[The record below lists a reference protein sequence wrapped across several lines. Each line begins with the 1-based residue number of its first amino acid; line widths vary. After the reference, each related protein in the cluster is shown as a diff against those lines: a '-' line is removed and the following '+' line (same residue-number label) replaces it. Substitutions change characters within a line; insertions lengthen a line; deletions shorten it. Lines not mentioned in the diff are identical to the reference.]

1 MAKTRSQKRVARRK
15 SMRGGLDPDYI
26 KGLEKKSTAELE
38 EELKAV
44 TDSRATAS
52 SDQLDEIDK
61 KEIAVS
67 NALTAAMEKE
77 KEKKTVDDAALA
89 EKQRNSAQLRAQG
102 VQASR
107 SRTDVEPLSRV
118 RDIGLP
124 APPSVLPPKAN
135 AGRRR
140 RSRKT
145 RRYARRTR

>member
-1 MAKTRSQKRVARRK
+1 
-15 SMRGGLDPDYI
+15 MRGGLDPDYVT
-26 KGLEKKSTAELE
+26 GLEKKSTAELE

-61 KEIAVS
+61 KEMAVS
-67 NALTAAMEKE
+67 NALTAAIEKE
-77 KEKKTVDDAALA
+77 TATPTVEQRVAARQKEAENAAARREQERRA
-89 EKQRNSAQLRAQG
+89 ENTAADVRKNPPP
-102 VQASR
+102 R
-107 SRTDVEPLSRV
+107 STIAKLPGLLQPL
-118 RDIGLP
+118 
-124 APPSVLPPKAN
+124 PK

>member
-1 MAKTRSQKRVARRK
+1 
-15 SMRGGLDPDYI
+15 MRGGLDEEYV

-61 KEIAVS
+61 KEMAVS
-67 NALTAAMEKE
+67 NALTAAIEKE
-77 KEKKTVDDAALA
+77 TATPTVEQRVAARQKEAENAAA
-89 EKQRNSAQLRAQG
+89 RREQERRAQNT
-102 VQASR
+102 AA
-107 SRTDVEPLSRV
+107 DVRKNPPLKQTMGNLP
-118 RDIGLP
+118 GLLQPLPKPP
-124 APPSVLPPKAN
+124 A